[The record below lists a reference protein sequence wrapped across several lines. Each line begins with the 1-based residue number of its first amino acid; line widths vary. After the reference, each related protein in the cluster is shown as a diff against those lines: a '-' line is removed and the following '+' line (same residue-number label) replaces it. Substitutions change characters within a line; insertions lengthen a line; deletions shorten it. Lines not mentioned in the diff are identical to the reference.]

1 VSAENTAPGAVENKL
16 PEARVHL
23 LAADG
28 LLTDQYLPRHY
39 FTLCGEL
46 LTGADLPHATCESG
60 DCGCEVIYYCE
71 KCLHYAAGWNAE
83 IDSWSAQV
91 R

>member
-1 VSAENTAPGAVENKL
+1 MSAEDKP
-16 PEARVHL
+16 PQARVHL

-28 LLTDQYLPRHY
+28 LLTDPYLPRCC

-46 LTGADLPHATCESG
+46 LAGSDLPHVTCEG
-60 DCGCEVIYYCE
+60 DDCGCEVIYYCE
-71 KCLHYAAGWNAE
+71 KCIHSAAGWNAE
-83 IDSWSAQV
+83 IDSWSVAA